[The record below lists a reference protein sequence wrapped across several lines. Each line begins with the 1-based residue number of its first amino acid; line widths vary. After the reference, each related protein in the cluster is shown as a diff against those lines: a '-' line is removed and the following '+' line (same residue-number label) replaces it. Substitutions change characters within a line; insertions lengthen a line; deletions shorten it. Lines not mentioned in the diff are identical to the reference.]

1 MKTRKHQSSL
11 ARCSESF
18 QRKETALEEQ
28 FAILLAPSVLAAAA
42 GSGAQTQSGF
52 QLNLYSSGE
61 RQRAASLTRY
71 NRLIID
77 QSKETNVLQNPGLLA
92 CQQVGKERG
101 KDIKAERSCLD
112 GGGGQTVWEENGTEK
127 KAD

>member
-11 ARCSESF
+11 AGCSERF

-52 QLNLYSSGE
+52 QLNLYSSCE

-92 CQQVGKERG
+92 CLVLSAVVNRSVRKE
-101 KDIKAERSCLD
+101 ER
-112 GGGGQTVWEENGTEK
+112 T
-127 KAD
+127 